1 MGKKK
6 NMASA
11 HIDFEEENNELQ
23 DEVDTFHA
31 ANRKLAPNAYKKK
44 KAKKAE
50 EVLNVEADESEEEMQ
65 SESDFDDDSGT
76 ESYGVVDN
84 EWGRKRKDFYG
95 TEYVDEDWGGM
106 REEEL
111 EDAELEEEDAAGR
124 QAALDKAA
132 ALAAELFE
140 NEEKTA
146 ENQSC
151 VKETVFEWK
160 FPAVKKLN
168 KRTVGII
175 EEYNRRKDLMKVIVE
190 PLAAV
195 VEILPKNSNVRKQ
208 LLLVHDVYTTYI
220 LNMMFFLQLKAE
232 ALGKKNATDEMVDT
246 HPVLERIE
254 KFSEMIK
261 RVDAFLDKNAS
272 ALKKLVRKVS
282 SGEPIE
288 NIVVEQFPER
298 TVQKKVM
305 DAVEGENYENVEG
318 DLADN
323 EFLSPEERR
332 KANKQI
338 EKNFNADLKGRKKK
352 TPRIAKTKNRKRYK
366 EAVKKVRSQVGTV
379 RTEMQKYSGESRGIR
394 ASTFIY
400 YFWI

>member
-394 ASTFIY
+394 ASTVRSTKLS
-400 YFWI
+400 

>member
-1 MGKKK
+1 
-6 NMASA
+6 SA

-76 ESYGVVDN
+76 ESYSVVDN

-220 LNMMFFLQLKAE
+220 LNLMFFLQLKAE
-232 ALGKKNATDEMVDT
+232 ALSKKNATDEMVDT

-305 DAVEGENYENVEG
+305 DALEGENYENVEG

-338 EKNFNADLKGRKKK
+338 EKNFNAELKGRKKK
-352 TPRIAKTKNRKRYK
+352 TPRIAKVGLVIFLIVSFLHVWNDVVERIFCPRH
-366 EAVKKVRSQVGTV
+366 QV
-379 RTEMQKYSGESRGIR
+379 
-394 ASTFIY
+394 
-400 YFWI
+400 